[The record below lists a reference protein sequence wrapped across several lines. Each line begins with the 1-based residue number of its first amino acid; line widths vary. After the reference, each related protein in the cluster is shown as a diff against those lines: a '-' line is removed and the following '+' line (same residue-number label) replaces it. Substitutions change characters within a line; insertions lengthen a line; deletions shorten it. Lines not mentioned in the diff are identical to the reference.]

1 MKSTER
7 EYTLL
12 TKQALKQL
20 NITLNTDINMYNK
33 ELIANTA
40 DKIIEEVDEHINN
53 TIHWQMD
60 PSDFELS
67 EFDDLYELELQ
78 IKQQLLFS
86 LIKKVTK

>member
-1 MKSTER
+1 
-7 EYTLL
+7 
-12 TKQALKQL
+12 
-20 NITLNTDINMYNK
+20 MYNK

-40 DKIIEEVDEHINN
+40 NKIIEEVDEHINK

-60 PSDFELS
+60 PSDFELN

-86 LIKKVTK
+86 LIKRITK

>member
-1 MKSTER
+1 M
-7 EYTLL
+7 
-12 TKQALKQL
+12 
-20 NITLNTDINMYNK
+20 DINMYNK
-33 ELIANTA
+33 KLVSATA
-40 DKIIEEVDEHINN
+40 DKIIEEINEHIDN

-60 PSDFELS
+60 PSDFELT

>member
-1 MKSTER
+1 
-7 EYTLL
+7 
-12 TKQALKQL
+12 
-20 NITLNTDINMYNK
+20 MYDKN
-33 ELIANTA
+33 LIANIA
-40 DKIIEEVDEHINN
+40 DNIIEEVNEHIDNA
-53 TIHWQMD
+53 IHWQMD